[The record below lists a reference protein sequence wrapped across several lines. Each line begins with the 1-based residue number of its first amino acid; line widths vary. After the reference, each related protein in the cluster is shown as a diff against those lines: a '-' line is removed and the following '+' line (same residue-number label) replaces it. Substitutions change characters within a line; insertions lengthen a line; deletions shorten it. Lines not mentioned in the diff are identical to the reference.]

1 MMRGS
6 RIQRYNTRNGD
17 LILERTTN
25 FLLTYRLSVGYNI
38 YFLTHISY
46 KYLQFEQVF

>member
-6 RIQRYNTRNGD
+6 RIQCYNTRNGD

-25 FLLTYRLSVGYNI
+25 LLPTYRLSVGYNI
-38 YFLTHISY
+38 YFLTYISD
-46 KYLQFEQVF
+46 KYLQSEQVF

>member
-6 RIQRYNTRNGD
+6 RILCYNFRNGD
-17 LILERTTN
+17 LILEETTG
-25 FLLTYRLSVGYNI
+25 LLTYRLSVGYNI

-46 KYLQFEQVF
+46 KYLQSEQVF